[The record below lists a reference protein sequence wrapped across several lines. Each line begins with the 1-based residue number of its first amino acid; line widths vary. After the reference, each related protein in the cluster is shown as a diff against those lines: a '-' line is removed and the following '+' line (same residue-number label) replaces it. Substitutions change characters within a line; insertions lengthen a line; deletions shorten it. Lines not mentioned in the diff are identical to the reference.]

1 MPSQI
6 AASNASTAGRIAAAI
21 NTTAAIGGAF
31 LGPKGQAI
39 LNVGSQVATT
49 ATGLD
54 IENTKFENRG
64 EVSDANV
71 DKLKSNLM
79 AGGKEQY

>member
-6 AASNASTAGRIAAAI
+6 AASNASTAGRIEAEK
-21 NTTAAIGGAF
+21 NTTAAIGGAI
-31 LGPKGQAI
+31 LGPKEQKI
-39 LNVGSQVATT
+39 LNVGSQIANT

-54 IENTKFENRG
+54 IENMKFENRG

-79 AGGKEQY
+79 SGGKKQY

>member
-6 AASNASTAGRIAAAI
+6 AASNASTAGRIATALNTGAAV
-21 NTTAAIGGAF
+21 AGAF
-31 LGPKGQAI
+31 FGPKGQAL
-39 LNVGSQVATT
+39 LNVGSQIATT

-54 IENTKFENRG
+54 IENMKFENRG

-79 AGGKEQY
+79 SGGKK

>member
-6 AASNASTAGRIAAAI
+6 AASNASTAGRIAMAL
-21 NTTAAIGGAF
+21 NTGAAIGGAF
-31 LGPKGQAI
+31 LGPKGQAL
-39 LNVGSQVATT
+39 LNVGSQTATT

-54 IENTKFENRG
+54 IEYMKFENRG

-71 DKLKSNLM
+71 YKLKSNLM
-79 AGGKEQY
+79 SGGKKQY

>member
-1 MPSQI
+1 M
-6 AASNASTAGRIAAAI
+6 AL
-21 NTTAAIGGAF
+21 NTGAAIGGAF
-31 LGPKGQAI
+31 LGPYGQAA
-39 LNVGSQVATT
+39 LNIGSQVITT

-54 IENTKFENRG
+54 IENMKFENRG

-79 AGGKEQY
+79 SGGKKQY